1 MDLKLN
7 ISTKLLN
14 GLGKAVTYSILLSCM
29 AIFVIYLV
37 QRFGAQYAEEKI
49 QEQLEHSGLKPFIH
63 YESVHLNP
71 FTLTPSLENVSF
83 GNENAPWL
91 RFARVSFNSYP
102 IKYPNLDVDFWIQ
115 ESPIDSLSRDT
126 RHLMRGVG
134 IDTLLGKGSFTSKV
148 EGEKVSSQF
157 KLDIKDIGK
166 LDLSSKINILDHSII
181 MSDLRSDVIASFAL
195 GQPEA
200 LPIIYGNAI
209 ELHSLEM
216 KYEESGLIAH
226 LFPKSAIL
234 RDSRASQ
241 LNGLKYAS
249 QALRFAPA
257 DSKEANNI
265 AEILLAFL
273 MQPEKLNLVMQPAS
287 ALTLKELTLMTNEG
301 TLYKDSKM
309 TLSTD

>member
-1 MDLKLN
+1 MN
-7 ISTKLLN
+7 ISPKLQN
-14 GLGKAVTYSILLSCM
+14 TLGKAITYFILLSCA

-37 QRFGAQYAEEKI
+37 QRFGAQYAEDKI
-49 QEQLEHSGLKPFIH
+49 QEQLDLSGLAPFVH

-83 GNENAPWL
+83 GNENAPWV
-91 RFARVSFNSYP
+91 RFARISFNSYP
-102 IKYPNLDVDFWIQ
+102 IKYPDLDVDFWIQ

-126 RHLMRGVG
+126 RHLMRGIG

-148 EGEKVSSQF
+148 EGEKVSSRF

-166 LDLSSKINILDHSII
+166 LDLSSNINVLDRSIV
-181 MSDLRSDVIASFAL
+181 MSDLRSDIIASFAL

-200 LPIIYGNAI
+200 LPIIYGKAI
-209 ELHSLEM
+209 ELHSLEV
-216 KYEESGLIAH
+216 KFEESGLIAH

-241 LNGLKYAS
+241 LNGLKYVS

-257 DSKEANNI
+257 DSNEAEHI
-265 AEILLAFL
+265 AETILAFF
-273 MQPEKLNLVMQPAS
+273 MKPEKLSLVVQPAS
-287 ALTLKELTLMTNEG
+287 AISLKELALMMNEG
-301 TLYKDSKM
+301 TLYKDSNM
-309 TLSTD
+309 TLSNN